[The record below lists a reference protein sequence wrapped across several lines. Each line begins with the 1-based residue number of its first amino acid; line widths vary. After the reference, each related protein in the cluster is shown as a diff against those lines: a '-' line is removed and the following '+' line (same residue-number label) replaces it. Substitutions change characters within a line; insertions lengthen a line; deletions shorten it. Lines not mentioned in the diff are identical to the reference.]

1 MRTLQPIG
9 NYKVA
14 IVTTRGERI
23 VFWFETLDEAVKYA
37 DNRRTLSTVRTVE
50 DIDYTERTA

>member
-1 MRTLQPIG
+1 MIG